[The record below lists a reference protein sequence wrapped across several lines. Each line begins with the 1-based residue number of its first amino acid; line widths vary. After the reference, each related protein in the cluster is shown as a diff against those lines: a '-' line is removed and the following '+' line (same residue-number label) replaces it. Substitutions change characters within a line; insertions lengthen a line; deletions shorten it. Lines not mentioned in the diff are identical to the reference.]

1 MLVGVGVADHGRVLP
16 RLPHHGQTVGRIRPG
31 RGAAVRPAAPG
42 AGRRGAGTVA
52 AQHQTVEIKPDL
64 EISKYFYKF
73 YKIFL
78 CNASLTWQ
86 TEGSLL
92 VILYEQVPVVV

>member
-16 RLPHHGQTVGRIRPG
+16 RLPHHGETVGRVSPR

-52 AQHQTVEIKPDL
+52 AQHQTVEIKSDL

-86 TEGSLL
+86 TEGSLFE
-92 VILYEQVPVVV
+92 ILYAHVPVVV